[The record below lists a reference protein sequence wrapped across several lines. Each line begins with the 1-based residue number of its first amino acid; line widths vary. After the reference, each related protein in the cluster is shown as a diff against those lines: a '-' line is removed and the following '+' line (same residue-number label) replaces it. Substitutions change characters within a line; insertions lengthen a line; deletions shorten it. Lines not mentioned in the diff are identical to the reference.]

1 MKQKGFTLI
10 EVLVYVGVVGI
21 VASSVISFSLWM
33 LRTQGNLE
41 RQEAGLAE
49 GERVMSAISRE
60 IWGSFEV
67 YEPTSTLKE
76 HPGQLSLKT
85 ARSVPAEDPFVYTDI
100 YLCGDKICVKREGE
114 DSVVASSEDVVIEQ
128 LIFTRSGARSFR
140 VTLVIDGVQ
149 LQSTFSMR
157 AF

>member
-10 EVLVYVGVVGI
+10 EVLVYAGVVGI

-41 RQEAGLAE
+41 RQEVGLTE
-49 GERVMSAISRE
+49 GERVMATISRE

-67 YEPTSTLKE
+67 YEPTSALGE

-85 ARSVPAEDPFVYTDI
+85 AQGVPAGDPFAYTDI
-100 YLCGDKICVKREGE
+100 YMCGDKVCVKREGE
-114 DSVVASSEDVVIEQ
+114 DPVVASSEDAVVEQ

-140 VTLVIDGVQ
+140 VTLVINGAQ